1 MNTFEVSGAGTG
13 VDRSADNSTVENQ
26 FAAPVESDLFLAFDI
41 YLQLFA
47 VDLEFRWFGHPFLV
61 RFDYEPYFAELSGS
75 ARLFFVPVIGCGH
88 FRDRFAERNFRCE
101 VLHLHFIDVGQ
112 LPFEDVEVVFALPL
126 QDDLFELL
134 GVLHEDGRILEIGA
148 VEQFAQFFVFAR
160 FDGFDRYAVTR
171 FREANRIDFD
181 VRTGCR
187 KGLVRAGAFEFD
199 GAADI
204 ARPSFQS
211 LLHGFCLPRRIV
223 ARSSLCCP
231 FSS

>member
-1 MNTFEVSGAGTG
+1 MHLTVVYHNADIAGIRTRQRPLLHLFHDTFEDRGQEAG

-88 FRDRFAERNFRCE
+88 F
-101 VLHLHFIDVGQ
+101 
-112 LPFEDVEVVFALPL
+112 

-204 ARPSFQS
+204 AGHHFSHFYTVFAC
-211 LLHGFCLPRRIV
+211 HGE
-223 ARSSLCCP
+223 
-231 FSS
+231 

>member
-1 MNTFEVSGAGTG
+1 M
-13 VDRSADNSTVENQ
+13 
-26 FAAPVESDLFLAFDI
+26 
-41 YLQLFA
+41 
-47 VDLEFRWFGHPFLV
+47 
-61 RFDYEPYFAELSGS
+61 
-75 ARLFFVPVIGCGH
+75 
-88 FRDRFAERNFRCE
+88 
-101 VLHLHFIDVGQ
+101 
-112 LPFEDVEVVFALPL
+112 FALPL

-204 ARPSFQS
+204 AGHHFSHFYTVFAC
-211 LLHGFCLPRRIV
+211 HGE
-223 ARSSLCCP
+223 
-231 FSS
+231 